1 MRTSNNTVLITGG
14 ASGIGFSLAKTF
26 LEKGNQVI
34 IIGRNSE
41 KLKLAQSQY
50 PALITY
56 SCDIS
61 NRSERDDL
69 ILEIEKKHKE
79 LNILVNNAGVQVNY
93 PSIEDISSIQHI
105 RPELNINLV
114 APIELT
120 CLLLPI
126 LLQKETACIVNIT
139 SVLGIV
145 PKKNAPIYCAS
156 KSGLHTFS
164 QSLRYQLENTGVK
177 LFEVIPP
184 LVDTDMTQ
192 GRGEGKISPETLV
205 EEFFAGFEKDRY
217 EMNIGKTKILR
228 KLHRLFPK
236 LAENII
242 KNKE

>member
-14 ASGIGFSLAKTF
+14 GSGIGFSLAKTF
-26 LEKGNQVI
+26 LKKGNQVM

-41 KLKLAQSQY
+41 KLELAQSQY

-177 LFEVIPP
+177 LFEVVPP

-242 KNKE
+242 KNKD